1 MSDTNRVA
9 LAFQRQTQEAFPIT
23 GAQVLEFL
31 RITGTPNLAFT
42 PQTIVS
48 EEIRQDRQRTDLI
61 SVGAEAGGD
70 TGVEMSSNAIDD
82 FFESG
87 VFGTWDDTANTVP
100 TITVNGEINA
110 AAGEGDR
117 FQVGSVVRL
126 VNATGVPLSSG
137 DPGEAIYVVTL
148 ITVDALT
155 VVPFDSNTNAT
166 LATDVVAAGT
176 TLTITGFRAVAATEL
191 VTSSPGSGSGQIVTL
206 TASGASGFVDL
217 RNAEAG
223 SESNLVPGHW
233 IKLAGFDTDLE
244 KNVYARI
251 LTIDATTIT
260 FAQDG
265 AVDFSVGEDGSAMGE
280 QLAIFFGDVL
290 INPTAANIASVEDRQ
305 FALERSFTDHSPI
318 SREVFLGMSVNVLDL
333 NLSPQAIFVGSV
345 TFFGLDAKARD
356 DSLITELYAAGQP
369 TRNEAPQHDVFNTSS
384 NIGRIGRGADRVGQD
399 GVNCVLEA
407 TVNLNNNLRRLPAV
421 GVFGACAIGVGELA
435 VCGNLGTYFDDLT
448 LYQDVL
454 DGNETTL
461 DFVARDNGG
470 RAILIDLPRI
480 KFNGGA
486 PQVPGKNQD
495 VTLPLTYDALLESVL
510 GYTILFQRFAAAI

>member
-9 LAFQRQTQEAFPIT
+9 LAFQRQTQIAFPVT
-23 GAQVLEFL
+23 GAQMLEFL

-70 TGVEMSSNAIDD
+70 AGVEMSSNAIDD

-87 VFGTWDDTANTVP
+87 VFGTWDDTAETVP

-126 VNATGVPLSSG
+126 VNDTGVPLSSG
-137 DPGEAIYVVTL
+137 DPGEAIYVVVT

-176 TLTITGFRAVAATEL
+176 TLTITGYRAVAATEL

-206 TASGASGFVDL
+206 TASGASGFSDL

-223 SESNLVPGHW
+223 SESNVVPGHW

-251 LTIDATTIT
+251 LTVDATTIT
-260 FAQDG
+260 FLQDG

-290 INPTAANIASVEDRQ
+290 INPTAANIATVEDRQ

-318 SREVFLGMSVNVLDL
+318 SRELFLGMSVEFLLLHQRLARAQVDKDNHETADSKNHRHQAEVL
-333 NLSPQAIFVGSV
+333 
-345 TFFGLDAKARD
+345 R
-356 DSLITELYAAGQP
+356 E
-369 TRNEAPQHDVFNTSS
+369 
-384 NIGRIGRGADRVGQD
+384 
-399 GVNCVLEA
+399 
-407 TVNLNNNLRRLPAV
+407 
-421 GVFGACAIGVGELA
+421 
-435 VCGNLGTYFDDLT
+435 
-448 LYQDVL
+448 
-454 DGNETTL
+454 
-461 DFVARDNGG
+461 
-470 RAILIDLPRI
+470 
-480 KFNGGA
+480 
-486 PQVPGKNQD
+486 
-495 VTLPLTYDALLESVL
+495 
-510 GYTILFQRFAAAI
+510 